1 MDGGGSYK
9 LGVRDDWRSNGT
21 GGGGYEVLSSR
32 TDQMGMVTITVLSV
46 MIVLTHLLPSSH
58 PCLKVS

>member
-9 LGVRDDWRSNGT
+9 LGVRDDWRSKGT
-21 GGGGYEVLSSR
+21 GGGGYDVLSSR
-32 TDQMGMVTITVLSV
+32 TGQMGMVTITVLSV

>member
-21 GGGGYEVLSSR
+21 GGGGYDVLSSR
-32 TDQMGMVTITVLSV
+32 TGQMSMVTITVLNVMSV
-46 MIVLTHLLPSSH
+46 
-58 PCLKVS
+58 

>member
-9 LGVRDDWRSNGT
+9 LGVRDDWRSKGT
-21 GGGGYEVLSSR
+21 GGGGYDVLSSR
-32 TDQMGMVTITVLSV
+32 TRQMGMVTVLNV
-46 MIVLTHLLPSSH
+46 MIVLTYLLPSSH